1 MLGNGSL
8 QTEESAEKEDAGEEG
23 TSYIAPKVMRGEDY
37 SSYLSVL
44 LCGISEDTKIMRI
57 MDIIQINMKYLYSDT
72 SLLKEYNTGLRY
84 QFNVNGQGYEFD
96 EHY

>member
-1 MLGNGSL
+1 MR
-8 QTEESAEKEDAGEEG
+8 GEEG
-23 TSYIAPKVMRGEDY
+23 TSYIAKGNEGKTIHRICRCFYG
-37 SSYLSVL
+37 SQK
-44 LCGISEDTKIMRI
+44 TKIMRI